1 MDSHEVLVT
10 GALGYIGS
18 HTVVELLEA
27 GYKVVAVDNLA
38 NSELSAMEN
47 IYKITGKSFPFIQA
61 DTCDIGVLKDVFEK
75 YDFDS
80 VIHFAAYKAVGESV
94 ENPLKYYAN
103 NIQSFVNILSLM
115 REFNRSNII
124 FSSSA
129 TVYGNADK
137 LPVTEQTPLKPASSA
152 YGRTKQIC
160 EDILIDA
167 VNAYS
172 NFNGIILR
180 YFNPVGAHP
189 SALIGELP
197 RGVPNNLVPFITQT
211 AAGIRQCL
219 KVFGNDY
226 DTPDGTCIRDFIDVV
241 DLAKAHVCALKRL
254 LNCKTKQNYDIYNIG
269 TGKGVSVQELL
280 DTFESVN
287 NLKLNYVYAPR
298 RSGDVPSIWA
308 DARKANEELEWVAK
322 TPLSETLRNAW
333 EWQKNISLK
342 K

>member
-1 MDSHEVLVT
+1 MDSHKVLVT
-10 GALGYIGS
+10 GAAGYIGS
-18 HTVVELLEA
+18 HAVVELLEA
-27 GYKVVAVDNLA
+27 NYEVVAVDNLA
-38 NSELSAMEN
+38 NSEPSAIEN
-47 IYKITGKSFPFIQA
+47 ISKITGKKFPFIEA
-61 DTCDIGVLKDVFEK
+61 DTCDTAALKRVFEK

-94 ENPLKYYAN
+94 ENPLKYYSN
-103 NIQSFVNILSLM
+103 NLQSFVNVLSLM
-115 REFNRSNII
+115 REFKRTNVI

-160 EDILIDA
+160 EDILIDS
-167 VNAYS
+167 VKAYD
-172 NFNGIILR
+172 NFNGVILR

-211 AAGIRQCL
+211 AAGIRPCL

-226 DTPDGTCIRDFIDVV
+226 NTPDGTCVRDFIDVV
-241 DLAKAHVCALKRL
+241 DLAKAHVCALERL
-254 LNCKTKQNYDIYNIG
+254 LAYKTKQNYDIYNIG

-280 DTFESVN
+280 DTFERVN

-298 RSGDVPSIWA
+298 RSGDVPEIWSNA
-308 DARKANEELEWVAK
+308 SKANKELGWYAK
-322 TPLSETLRNAW
+322 TPLAETLKNAW
-333 EWQKNISLK
+333 QWQKNISSIK
-342 K
+342 